1 MNNTPMPA
9 RPHPEPASTA
19 LLGSAGQRV
28 LRLYHLYRLV
38 IGLALVALISSN
50 LEVQL
55 LNITQYK
62 LFSYGGWA
70 YLVLNLFTA
79 LLMPRAERLAPLL
92 ALAVTDLALLC
103 LLFYTGGGTPSGLG
117 NLIVVSVAIAN
128 ILLHRQIGLLLAAL
142 GAAGIIYSTFWLS
155 LNNPDASNQFMQAGS
170 LGMLCFAAALF
181 IQWLVRRLQ
190 ASEHLV
196 KHQASTVANL
206 EALNASIIERMRT
219 GILVLDKNGQVLQ
232 VNQAALNMLDM
243 PCLQG
248 HNLARQCEP
257 LRQAYE
263 AWQANPAMTPPR
275 FQRTPQ
281 SSQLQPGFVS
291 LEQDGQPQLLVF
303 LEDTRHYNQQAQQLK
318 LMSLGRLTAGIAHE
332 IRNPLGAISHAAQLL
347 SESNNLDKADH
358 RLSQIIQEQARRL
371 NNVIE
376 NVLQLSRQSQ
386 PEPQLIDLKYWLY
399 RYVNSWREHSA
410 SLGELKLEV
419 VGGHLQTRM
428 DPHQLTQIL
437 DNLIS
442 NGLRFSR
449 QENSNPS
456 VRLVLFRHPSLLLPV
471 LEIID
476 TGPGVPQ
483 PEQAALF
490 EPFFTTNKKG
500 TGLGLY
506 ISRELC
512 EINHARLD
520 YIDRP
525 RMGGCFRIT
534 FAHPRQSG
542 PKP

>member
-1 MNNTPMPA
+1 MPDRA
-9 RPHPEPASTA
+9 SPEPASIA
-19 LLGSAGQRV
+19 LLGNAGQRV

-38 IGLALVALISSN
+38 IGLALVVLISSN

-55 LNITQYK
+55 LNVTQYK

-70 YLVLNLFTA
+70 YLVFNLITA
-79 LLMPRAERLAPLL
+79 LLMPRAERLPPLL
-92 ALAVTDLALLC
+92 GLAVTDLALLC

-128 ILLHRQIGLLLAAL
+128 ILLRRQIGLLLAAL

-190 ASEHLV
+190 VSERLV

-219 GILVLDKNGQVLQ
+219 GILVLDKNRQVLQ
-232 VNQAALNMLDM
+232 ANQAALHMLDM
-243 PCLQG
+243 QTLKDR
-248 HNLARQCEP
+248 NLAHQCEP
-257 LRQAYE
+257 LIQAFQN
-263 AWQANPAMTPPR
+263 WQTNPSLTPPS

-281 SSQLQPGFVS
+281 SPQLQPGFVQ
-291 LEQDGQPQLLVF
+291 LEQDGQQQLLVF
-303 LEDTRHYNQQAQQLK
+303 LEDTRHFNQQAQQLK
-318 LMSLGRLTAGIAHE
+318 LASLGRLVAGIAHE

-347 SESNNLDKADH
+347 GESETLDKADQ

-371 NNVIE
+371 NNVVE
-376 NVLQLSRQSQ
+376 NVLQLSRQNK

-399 RYVNSWREHSA
+399 RYVNSWREQSTQQ
-410 SLGELKLEV
+410 GELKLEV
-419 VGGHLQTRM
+419 TGSHLQTRM

-442 NGLRFSR
+442 NGLRFSQPGQGKAR
-449 QENSNPS
+449 L
-456 VRLVLFRHPSLLLPV
+456 RLVLFRHPGLLLPI

-476 TGPGVPQ
+476 NGPGVPAQ
-483 PEQAALF
+483 EQASLF
-490 EPFFTTNKKG
+490 EPFFTTSKKG

-512 EINHARLD
+512 EINQARLD

-525 RMGGCFRIT
+525 GMGGCFRIT

-542 PKP
+542 AKS